1 MKAHRHEFPVEKMS
15 KVLGVSRSGYYRWLK
30 QGASVES
37 VEDTLDAKIKKSFER
52 SRRTYGSPRI
62 AQDLNSAQYTV
73 SEATVARR
81 MQRLGLQARKP
92 KRFVVTTQ
100 ADDSVPAAKNILDR
114 DFEADQLGTKWVSDI
129 TYFEVDHQWYYLTV
143 IIDLADRDVVS
154 WVISDNMTAQDT
166 TLAALTRAI
175 QNRKPADQFL
185 FHSDRGVQYSCN
197 DFREKLQS
205 IGATQSMSRKGNCW
219 DNAVAESFFKTI
231 KVECINNY
239 HFKTPQQ
246 AWAIIFDYID
256 GWYSN
261 CRIHTSLGGKT
272 PRQMFQVKSK
282 RKNAA

>member
-15 KVLGVSRSGYYRWLK
+15 NVLFVSRSGYYRWLK
-30 QGASVES
+30 QGAVVEPAQ
-37 VEDTLDAKIKKSFER
+37 DRLDAEIKKSFER
-52 SRRTYGSPRI
+52 SNATYGSPRI
-62 AQDLNSAQYTV
+62 AQDLNSEQHMA
-73 SEATVARR
+73 SKATVARR

-100 ADDSVPAAKNILDR
+100 ADDSIPAAKNILDR
-114 DFEADQLGTKWVSDI
+114 DFKADQLGTKWVSDI

-154 WVISDNMTAQDT
+154 WVISDNMTAEDT
-166 TLAALTRAI
+166 TLAALTKAI
-175 QNRKPADQFL
+175 QKRKPKDKLL
-185 FHSDRGVQYSCN
+185 FHSDRGVQYACH

-219 DNAVAESFFKTI
+219 DNAVAESFFKTL

-239 HFKTPQQ
+239 HFETHQH
-246 AWAIIFDYID
+246 AWSIIFDYID
-256 GWYSN
+256 GWYRN

-272 PRQMFQVKSK
+272 PRQMFEVKSK
-282 RKNAA
+282 RKHAA